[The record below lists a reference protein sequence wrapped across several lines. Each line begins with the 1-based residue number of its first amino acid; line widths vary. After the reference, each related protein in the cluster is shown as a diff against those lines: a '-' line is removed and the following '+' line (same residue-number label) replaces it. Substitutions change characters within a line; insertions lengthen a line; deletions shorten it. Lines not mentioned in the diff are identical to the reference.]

1 MHESDDIEGH
11 LLGRE
16 SANSGRPNFLSN
28 HIGLAHETCAASPA
42 KRRFRIANSASDN
55 ETYSIMVPTR
65 RAREGGVQWSVEEQE
80 RHQLMWRAKWV
91 ARGDVFEDFLWDGT
105 ERDGILVL

>member
-1 MHESDDIEGH
+1 
-11 LLGRE
+11 
-16 SANSGRPNFLSN
+16 
-28 HIGLAHETCAASPA
+28 
-42 KRRFRIANSASDN
+42 
-55 ETYSIMVPTR
+55 MVPTR